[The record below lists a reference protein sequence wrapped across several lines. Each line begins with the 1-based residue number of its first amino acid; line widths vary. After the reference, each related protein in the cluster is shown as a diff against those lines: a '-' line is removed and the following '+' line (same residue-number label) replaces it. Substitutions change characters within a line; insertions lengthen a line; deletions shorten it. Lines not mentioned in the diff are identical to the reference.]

1 MKLSKHII
9 LSSTLKVETGLRI
22 GGSTE
27 KVEIGGIDNTIIKDP
42 LTGYPYIPGSSLK
55 GKIRTLL
62 EYSCNKVSANGNP
75 WSLKD
80 CGGDNADPIIR
91 IFGNSGA
98 ENIKLGPSRIMV
110 RDLKVHK
117 DFLTKPPYDL
127 IEVKTENMINRLSGT
142 ALNPRQAE
150 RVPAGVTFN
159 MELSYRVFEGFPDGG
174 VSDEELFYKYIPRA
188 FELLEITKELTETL
202 IAGRSLSDIKSVA
215 RKSKM
220 LYLQEQALRKVIAGE
235 TSVQE
240 VIRVSQKK
248 K

>member
-188 FELLEITKELTETL
+188 LELLEMDCLGGCGSRGYGKVSFSNLILKDGDVEKNFTDVKEFKEYAEKLHPPKENC
-202 IAGRSLSDIKSVA
+202 
-215 RKSKM
+215 
-220 LYLQEQALRKVIAGE
+220 
-235 TSVQE
+235 
-240 VIRVSQKK
+240 
-248 K
+248 